1 MEKESFREKL
11 KESIPYALAV
21 LIVVLLFGWV
31 FNIIDE
37 SHMNDKYKKITKA
50 LIVIIPIILY
60 FIWTTYNMIQMIFIY
75 NNFYNKNIYY
85 FYLLLN

>member
-21 LIVVLLFGWV
+21 LIVALLFGWV
-31 FNIIDE
+31 FNIIDK
-37 SHMNDKYKKITKA
+37 SHMSDKYKKITKA

-60 FIWTTYNMIQMIFIY
+60 FIWTTYNMIQID
-75 NNFYNKNIYY
+75 
-85 FYLLLN
+85 YL

>member
-21 LIVVLLFGWV
+21 LIVALLFGWV

-37 SHMNDKYKKITKA
+37 SHMNNKYKKITKA

-60 FIWTTYNMIQMIFIY
+60 FIWTAYNMIQID
-75 NNFYNKNIYY
+75 
-85 FYLLLN
+85 YL

>member
-21 LIVVLLFGWV
+21 LVVTLFFGWA
-31 FNIIDE
+31 FNIIDK
-37 SHMNDKYKKITKA
+37 SHMNYKYKKITKA

-60 FIWTTYNMIQMIFIY
+60 FIWTTYNMIKID
-75 NNFYNKNIYY
+75 
-85 FYLLLN
+85 YL